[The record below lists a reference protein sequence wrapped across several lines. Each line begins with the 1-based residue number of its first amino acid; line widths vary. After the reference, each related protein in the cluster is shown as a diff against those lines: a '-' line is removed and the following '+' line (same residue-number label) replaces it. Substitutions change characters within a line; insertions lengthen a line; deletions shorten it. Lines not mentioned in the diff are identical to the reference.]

1 MSTSEAI
8 AITGAGAVTAVG
20 VGAKTLT
27 DRWLAGECGIEDGCA
42 ACRDFDPHEYLGRK
56 EVRRTDRFTQLALV
70 AGDDALGQAGWL
82 SGTPYEPERV
92 ACMIGTGIGGVST
105 LETEYTK
112 LMARGA
118 QAISPLTIPMMMPN
132 SPAGYMVMRH
142 GWRGSSYAVSAAC
155 ATGGHAIAAA
165 TRMIQVGDADAVV
178 VGASDAGITPL
189 GLGAFEAMGAV
200 SPSGRSLPFDA
211 RRDGFVM
218 GEGAG
223 TLILERAE
231 NAKARGAQILG
242 EILGYGTTT
251 DAYHITAPDPQAH
264 GATRAI
270 QLALKDAHIKPSQIT
285 YVNAHGTGTE
295 LNDRSETI
303 ALKQA
308 LGPHAHTTPISS
320 TKSAIGH
327 LLGAAGVVEA
337 VATIHAL
344 RKNQLGPT
352 TGYEQPDPDLDLD
365 YIPHTRPLPTNH
377 KPHIALSN
385 AFGFGGHNV
394 VICLQVN
401 PELAP
406 SAGEEG

>member
-1 MSTSEAI
+1 MGRIELPRI
-8 AITGAGAVTAVG
+8 AITGTGAVTSLG
-20 VGAKTLT
+20 VGSKALV
-27 DRWLAGECGIEDGCA
+27 DRWLAGESGIRDGLS
-42 ACRDFDPHEYLGRK
+42 ACIDFDAGAFLSRA
-56 EVRRTDRFTQLALV
+56 EVERTDRYAHLALV
-70 AGDDALGQAGWL
+70 ATSCALAEAGW
-82 SGTPYEPERV
+82 GARAPYPAERI
-92 ACMIGTGIGGVST
+92 ACLMGTGVGGIST
-105 LETEYTK
+105 LE
-112 LMARGA
+112 A
-118 QAISPLTIPMMMPN
+118 QYRRMRAGGEPLSPETVPMMMPN
-132 SPAGYMVMRH
+132 SAAGYLAIRH
-142 GWRGSSYAVSAAC
+142 DWRGSSYAVSAAC
-155 ATGGHAIAAA
+155 ATGGNAIGEAA
-165 TRMIQVGDADAVV
+165 RMIQVGDADAVV
-178 VGASDAGITPL
+178 AGASDAGITEL
-189 GLGAFEAMGAV
+189 GYGAFAAMEAV

-394 VICLQVN
+394 VICLSIN
-401 PELAP
+401 PAP
-406 SAGEEG
+406 